1 MATHSS
7 ILAWRIPWPEEPG
20 GLQSMMGSQ
29 SQTRLN
35 THTQGHVLSQGVMS
49 SRSPTPGS
57 ALSQLHCQYDHP
69 SVSMGGLGFRILH
82 GYESLGSLK
91 RYINSRVFSLEII
104 N

>member
-35 THTQGHVLSQGVMS
+35 AHAQGHVLSQGAMS

-57 ALSQLHCQYDHP
+57 ALSQLHCQDHP

-82 GYESLGSLK
+82 GHESLGSLK
-91 RYINSRVFSLEII
+91 R
-104 N
+104 